1 MSFSLNVSTVL
12 SAIQGGSL
20 LSVLNSALS
29 PTYRITYNTVDKS
42 LLTAAAGQE
51 VFSPSGWDA
60 SPSAAG
66 STYFPQFSA
75 KAPSAPQIG
84 HSAFIVSSVQAIS
97 QVHTAVS
104 SMLSSAKA
112 VVGIRQS
119 TMH

>member
-51 VFSPSGWDA
+51 V
-60 SPSAAG
+60 
-66 STYFPQFSA
+66 
-75 KAPSAPQIG
+75 
-84 HSAFIVSSVQAIS
+84 
-97 QVHTAVS
+97 
-104 SMLSSAKA
+104 
-112 VVGIRQS
+112 
-119 TMH
+119 